1 MPSGPLEIT
10 RRAALATLGAGALGY
25 ALLGPRARSER
36 PDGRLVL
43 DYWEKWTQNEA
54 AAMRRVVD
62 RFNQSQNRLWVR
74 YFSMGTIDQ
83 KSMIAIAGGSPPD
96 ILGLGN
102 FSIPAYAESGAIL
115 PLDDLAARHSIRREA
130 YAPKVWEMLTHVTP
144 TSAQRA
150 RSVSDGSSNQE
161 EVGAVSDPLADA
173 RGSLHQLAPA
183 RGSLYG
189 IINTCGALAMFYNRA
204 LFREAGLDPDNPPR
218 TIQQLDAAH
227 RALTRFEKNGTL
239 TQTDDGTS
247 EIARAGFL
255 HMEPT
260 WWTWFW
266 GAYFGDSIH
275 DAARNLATP
284 DSPANLRAYQWVQ
297 TYPAALKPDRLTKFQ
312 TGFGFYGTSEHPF
325 LKGKVAMTNQG
336 PWLANVIHQYAPEL
350 DYAVAPFPV
359 DESIYDPAAPIGLLD
374 GDVLVIPRGVRDPEA
389 SFEFIAF
396 TQRPENIELLSAA
409 HGKNSPLVS
418 QSEDFEKSHVN
429 RFVSVHSKVANS
441 PRAFTFPRTRTWQ
454 EYQAEFD
461 AAMQRMW
468 RLEAPAPEALAKV
481 RIAAQKQLDRAAAAR
496 ARRAAL

>member
-1 MPSGPLEIT
+1 MPTGPLEIS

-25 ALLGPRARSER
+25 AFLGPRPKKER
-36 PDGRLVL
+36 TDGRLVL

-54 AAMRRVVD
+54 AAMRLVVD
-62 RFNQSQNRLWVR
+62 RFNQSQDRLWVR

-102 FSIPAYAESGAIL
+102 FSIPAYAESGAII
-115 PLDDLAARHSIRREA
+115 PLDDLAAKHGIRRES
-130 YAPKVWEMLTHVTP
+130 YAPKVWEMLTHAAP
-144 TSAQRA
+144 SAARRA
-150 RSVSDGSSNQE
+150 RGASDGPDSSRR
-161 EVGAVSDPLADA
+161 SDDAPDPPSHA
-173 RGSLHQLAPA
+173 RGLLF
-183 RGSLYG
+183 G

-204 LFREAGLDPDNPPR
+204 LFRDAGLDPDRPPR
-218 TIQQLDAAH
+218 TINELDAAH
-227 RALTRFEKNGTL
+227 RALTRFEKSGVL
-239 TQTDDGTS
+239 TEADDG
-247 EIARAGFL
+247 EADIARAGFL

-266 GAYFGDSIH
+266 GAYFGAGIY
-275 DAARNLATP
+275 DAERNLATP
-284 DSPANLRAYQWVQ
+284 DSPGNVRAYRWVQ
-297 TYPAALKPDRLTKFQ
+297 SYPAALKPDRLTRFQ

-336 PWLANVIHQYAPEL
+336 PWLANVIHQYAPDL
-350 DYAVAPFPV
+350 DYGVAPFPV
-359 DESIYDPAAPIGLLD
+359 DESIYDPAAPVGLLD
-374 GDVLVIPRGVRDPEA
+374 GDVLVIPRGARDPEA
-389 SFEFIAF
+389 SFQFIAF

-418 QSEDFEKSHVN
+418 QSADFERGHVN
-429 RFVSVHSKVANS
+429 RFVRVHSKVANS

-468 RLEAPAPEALAKV
+468 RLEAPAAEALAKV
-481 RIAAQKQLDRAAAAR
+481 REAVQAQLDRAAAAR
-496 ARRAAL
+496 ARRADL